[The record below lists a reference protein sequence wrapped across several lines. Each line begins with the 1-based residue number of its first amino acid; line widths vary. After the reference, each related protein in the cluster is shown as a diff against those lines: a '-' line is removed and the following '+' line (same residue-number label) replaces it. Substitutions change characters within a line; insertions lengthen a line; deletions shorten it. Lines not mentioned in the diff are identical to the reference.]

1 MKAEKKK
8 INAEDVTAA
17 ISAAY
22 GDGPFYSRIP
32 ALIKVFRNSVTRNI
46 YRQYRT
52 AAKQVHRIRMESCPD
67 YVIDGLKSKKRP
79 GEIKIFGYI
88 NYPKL
93 AFSMATVILLAAATV
108 FYLNQKPD
116 VYTPTAITEKSEP
129 AVKQAAVSAEVR
141 SAAAPA
147 SELLPRTRTSAKVPA
162 AAPKKV
168 RDEIITKQIKQSLA
182 LVADVFQK
190 TDSKIENNNPFEIVD
205 KQLNKSIRAV
215 NELLNGGKDEM

>member
-32 ALIKVFRNSVTRNI
+32 TLIRVFRNSETRNI
-46 YRQYRT
+46 YRHYRA
-52 AAKQVHRIRMESCPD
+52 AAKEVHKIRMESCPD

-93 AFSMATVILLAAATV
+93 AFTMATVILLAAATV

-116 VYTPTAITEKSEP
+116 MYTPPVIAEKNEP
-129 AVKQAAVSAEVR
+129 AAKP
-141 SAAAPA
+141 AAAPSDTRSA
-147 SELLPRTRTSAKVPA
+147 VAAAEIIPRHSTAVKAPA